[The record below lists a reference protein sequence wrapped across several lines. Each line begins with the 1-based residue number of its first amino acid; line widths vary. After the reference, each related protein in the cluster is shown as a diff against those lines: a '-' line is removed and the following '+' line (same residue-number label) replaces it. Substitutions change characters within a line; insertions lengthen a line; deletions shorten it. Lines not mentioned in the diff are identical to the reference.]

1 MIRLKLFGA
10 VLLVLAGTAA
20 VQAAARRCQKVAAAL
35 QQYRNLLQYI
45 RILALAGNYGPDE
58 ILHKAI
64 QQKSYP
70 ELALSGTLHL
80 REYRLPPWL
89 PPSANALSGVFPAIG
104 TLQKEELG
112 QLLTQYDQLASEL
125 EKIARENTC
134 KANKLYT
141 KAGTLAGLLL
151 AVLLL

>member
-1 MIRLKLFGA
+1 MIGLKLFGA

-20 VQAAARRCQKVAAAL
+20 GQAAARRCQKIAAAL

-45 RILALAGNYGPDE
+45 RILALAGNDSPDE
-58 ILHKAI
+58 ILRKAI
-64 QQKSYP
+64 RQGSYP
-70 ELALSGTLHL
+70 ELALSGAAHL

-89 PPSANALSGVFPAIG
+89 PPSAKDLSGVFPLVG

-112 QLLTQYDQLASEL
+112 QLLTQYDQLAREL
-125 EKIARENTC
+125 EKIAKENTC

-141 KAGTLAGLLL
+141 KVGMLAGLLL

>member
-1 MIRLKLFGA
+1 MELKLLGA

-20 VQAAARRCQKVAAAL
+20 GQAAAKRRQKIAAAL
-35 QQYRNLLQYI
+35 QQYQNLMQYI
-45 RILALAGNYGPDE
+45 RILALAGNYSPDE
-58 ILHKAI
+58 ILCKAI
-64 QQKSYP
+64 QQGSYP
-70 ELALSGTLHL
+70 ELALSGTVHL

-89 PPSANALSGVFPAIG
+89 PPSANALSGVFPEIG

-112 QLLTQYDQLASEL
+112 QLLMQYDQLAREL
-125 EKIARENTC
+125 EKIAKENAC

-141 KAGTLAGLLL
+141 KAGTLTGLLL